1 MQIYGPAQ
9 LHGPQPINSPHLR
22 NQPVESASSAAS
34 AHDVVQISD
43 AGRLMD
49 MANSLPAVRQ
59 DRVDAIRAQI
69 ANGSYETA
77 DKLNVALDRML
88 DELA

>member
-9 LHGPQPINSPHLR
+9 LHGPQPISSPHLR
-22 NQPVESASSAAS
+22 NQPVESAGSAAS
-34 AHDVVQISD
+34 SQDVVQISD

-49 MANSLPAVRQ
+49 MANGLPAIRQ